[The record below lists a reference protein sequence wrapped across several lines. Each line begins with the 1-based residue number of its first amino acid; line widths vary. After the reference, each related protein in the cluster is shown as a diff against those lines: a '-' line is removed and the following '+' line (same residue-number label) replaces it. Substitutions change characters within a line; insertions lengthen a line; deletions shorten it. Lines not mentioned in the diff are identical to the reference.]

1 MSNKRAGSPLFDV
14 LLFVILS
21 AALVSL
27 AHAAPAADEPAACS
41 APGPKTAPERGPME
55 SKIVNV
61 LWELKGVS

>member
-1 MSNKRAGSPLFDV
+1 MSKKRSGSPLFDV

-27 AHAAPAADEPAACS
+27 AHAAPAANEPATCS
-41 APGPKTAPERGPME
+41 GPGPKTALERGPME

-61 LWELKGVS
+61 LWELKGIS